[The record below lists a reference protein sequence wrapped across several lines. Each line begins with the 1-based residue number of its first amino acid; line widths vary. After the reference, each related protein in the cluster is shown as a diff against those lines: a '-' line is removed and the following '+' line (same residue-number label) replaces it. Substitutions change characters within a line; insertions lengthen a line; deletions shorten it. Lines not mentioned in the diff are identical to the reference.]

1 MNNKTVKILNRKLKD
16 ATAQVVAG
24 FKNNK
29 TRKLFTRNVKRESRL
44 LEGYQRC
51 VTRKCSKE
59 QKATLDFI
67 YNGISESRKKHRQIS
82 DREFEKRRDR
92 ELEKLR
98 AVKMKCFHTKCSK
111 ERKALL
117 DVRHTMNI
125 KYGSG
130 LL

>member
-16 ATAQVVAG
+16 AKAQVVAG

-29 TRKLFTRNVKRESRL
+29 TRKSFTRNDKKESRL
-44 LEGYQRC
+44 FEGHQRC
-51 VTRKCSKE
+51 LTRKCSKE

-67 YNGISESRKKHRQIS
+67 YNGISETRKKYPQIS
-82 DREFEKRRDR
+82 GRELEKRRDR
-92 ELEKLR
+92 ELEKLTE
-98 AVKMKCFHTKCSK
+98 VKKKCFRTKCFK